1 MRRQRTYLD
10 GGGGEGVQQRHVK
23 WSLGSEGGLQ
33 PLPRPATQ
41 NVLSARVNKIVTSP
55 GDYSEDVDVPEDVVM
70 HVRTLNLDS
79 DHLVRLRDQPDPV
92 DLAQGGGGDGEAG
105 GVQVAEHGAHRGAQ
119 LRLDHLVS
127 CVVTAA
133 SY

>member
-1 MRRQRTYLD
+1 MVAEAKVSSSAT
-10 GGGGEGVQQRHVK
+10 
-23 WSLGSEGGLQ
+23 SNGLW
-33 PLPRPATQ
+33 AV
-41 NVLSARVNKIVTSP
+41 NVVLSHCQDLPHKILTGARVNNIVTSP

-79 DHLVRLRDQPDPV
+79 DYLVRLRDQPDPV

-105 GVQVAEHGAHRGAQ
+105 GVQVAEHGAHLGAQ

-127 CVVTAA
+127 CVVNAA
-133 SY
+133 SYWSVVW